1 MFKVPPMPRFPR
13 LSFFV
18 YEAQDLVND
27 TVDRAR
33 TERERSRGVK
43 FSVTR

>member
-1 MFKVPPMPRFPR
+1 MPRFPR

-27 TVDRAR
+27 RVDRAR
-33 TERERSRGVK
+33 TERERSRRGVK
-43 FSVTR
+43 FFSVTR